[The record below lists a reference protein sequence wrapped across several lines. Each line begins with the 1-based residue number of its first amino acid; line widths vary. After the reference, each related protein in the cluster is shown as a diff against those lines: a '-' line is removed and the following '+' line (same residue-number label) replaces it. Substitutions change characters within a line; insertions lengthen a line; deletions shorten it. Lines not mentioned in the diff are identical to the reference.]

1 MLFAIYLTWKYIRL
15 LFKRKMYTYIIYN
28 VCNLYVINVIILQC
42 KLSSYEE

>member
-15 LFKRKMYTYIIYN
+15 LFKKKCIHTLYN
-28 VCNLYVINVIILQC
+28 VCNLYVINVILQC